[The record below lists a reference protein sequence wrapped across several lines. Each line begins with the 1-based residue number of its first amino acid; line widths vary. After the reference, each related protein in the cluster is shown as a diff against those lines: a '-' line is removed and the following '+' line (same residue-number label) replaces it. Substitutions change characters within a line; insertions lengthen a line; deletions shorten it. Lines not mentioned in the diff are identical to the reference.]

1 MEGWREYISFQPF
14 HPFLHQAPGFCMTP
28 TSPPPMT
35 ELVTFPNADGHQ
47 LAGRLDLPKGREPLA
62 YALFAHCFTCSKDL
76 RAARRLTRALT
87 GEGYGVLA
95 FDFTGLGESEGEFAA
110 TTFAHNV
117 EDLAAAAGFLRD
129 EREAP
134 RLLIGHS
141 LGGSAVLCAAALIPE
156 ADAVCTIGAPADPA
170 HVLHHIEGDE
180 ADEIRLRGEAEV
192 RIGGRP
198 FRVRQAFLDELAK
211 PQRMAERLGRLDKAL
226 LVMHAPTDRTVG
238 IENARQIFEAARHPK
253 SFVSLDT
260 ADHLLSDPT
269 DAEYAARVLAAWA
282 ARYLPVEE
290 DLEEREDAHAS
301 GYTTDHVTAQIGL
314 GLRTQIRARGL
325 PLVADEPAKMGG
337 TETGPTPF
345 DLVAAGLAA
354 CTAMTLR
361 LYADRKKLA
370 LAGVDVQVNRDRIP
384 VPDGVETHDKDGKV
398 DRYRV
403 DVTLTG
409 DLSGDERERLLEI
422 ARRCPVHRALT
433 SAAVVDVSA
442 RA

>member
-1 MEGWREYISFQPF
+1 
-14 HPFLHQAPGFCMTP
+14 
-28 TSPPPMT
+28 MT
-35 ELVTFPNADGHQ
+35 ESVHFPNADGVR
-47 LAGRLDLPKGREPLA
+47 LAGRLDLPDARAPLA

-95 FDFTGLGESEGEFAA
+95 FDFTGLGQSEGEFAE

-117 EDLAAAAGFLRD
+117 EDLVAAAAFLRAKH
-129 EREAP
+129 EAP

-156 ADAVCTIGAPADPA
+156 ADAVCTLGAPADPA

-180 ADEIRLRGEAEV
+180 AEEIRLRGEAEV
-192 RIGGRP
+192 HIGGRP

-211 PQRMAERLGRLDKAL
+211 PQRMAERLGTLGKAL
-226 LVMHAPTDRTVG
+226 LVMHAPSDRTVG
-238 IENARQIFEAARHPK
+238 VENARALFDAARHPK

-260 ADHLLSDPT
+260 ADHLLSDPA
-269 DAEYAARVLAAWA
+269 DADYAARVLAAWA
-282 ARYLPVEE
+282 ARYLPAGEAGKEGEERKEKEEE
-290 DLEEREDAHAS
+290 DVQTQS
-301 GYTTDHVTAQIGL
+301 GGYTTDHVTARIGA
-314 GLRTQIRARGL
+314 GLRTEITARGL

-337 TETGPTPF
+337 TEAGPTPF

-370 LAGVDVQVNRDRIP
+370 LAGVDVQVGRDRIP
-384 VPDGVETHDKDGKV
+384 APDGATTHAKDGKV
-398 DRYRV
+398 DRYCV
-403 DVTLTG
+403 QVTLSG
-409 DLSGDERERLLEI
+409 ALSDKEKARLLEI

-433 SAAVVDVSA
+433 SAALVEVEAQAPTRISS
-442 RA
+442 

>member
-1 MEGWREYISFQPF
+1 
-14 HPFLHQAPGFCMTP
+14 MTP

-47 LAGRLDLPKGREPLA
+47 LAGRLDLPEGREPLA

-95 FDFTGLGESEGEFAA
+95 FDFTGLGQSEGEFAA

-117 EDLAAAAGFLRD
+117 EDLVAAAGFLRD

-141 LGGSAVLCAAALIPE
+141 LGGSAVLCAAPLISE
-156 ADAVCTIGAPADPA
+156 VDAVCTIGAPADPA

-192 RIGGRP
+192 SIGGRP

-211 PQRMAERLGRLDKAL
+211 PQRMAERLGRLGKAL

-238 IENARQIFEAARHPK
+238 IENARAIFEAARHPK

-260 ADHLLSDPT
+260 ADHLLSEGA
-269 DAEYAARVLAAWA
+269 DADYAARVLAAWA
-282 ARYLPVEE
+282 ARYLPVAGRKEG
-290 DLEEREDAHAS
+290 EEREAGKENEAS
-301 GYTTDHVTAQIGL
+301 VSAGGYTTDHVAARIGT
-314 GLRTQIRARGL
+314 GLRTEIRARGL

-345 DLVAAGLAA
+345 DLVASGLAA
-354 CTAMTLR
+354 CTAMTVR

-370 LAGVDVQVNRDRIP
+370 LASVDVQVDRDRIP
-384 VPDGVETHDKDGKV
+384 VPDGAQTHNKDGKV

-403 DVTLTG
+403 QVTLSG

-422 ARRCPVHRALT
+422 AGRCPVHRALT
-433 SAAVVDVSA
+433 SAAVVEVQAQIS
-442 RA
+442 